1 MSCRWIQPRHLTAM
15 NNQMAHVDNILNRWI
30 KDSIPSWQKILQE
43 SIEKDDTRRK
53 DYAEWMLKDVLK
65 YRG

>member
-1 MSCRWIQPRHLTAM
+1 MNHADSILTRW
-15 NNQMAHVDNILNRWI
+15 V

-43 SIEKDDTRRK
+43 SIEKGDIKRR
-53 DYAEWMLKDVLK
+53 DYAEWMLKDVLR

>member
-1 MSCRWIQPRHLTAM
+1 MDSLVAFRSRYSKM
-15 NNQMAHVDNILNRWI
+15 NNQTRWI

-43 SIEKDDTRRK
+43 SIEKGDTRRK

>member
-1 MSCRWIQPRHLTAM
+1 M

-30 KDSIPSWQKILQE
+30 KDSIPSWQKILRE
-43 SIEKDDTRRK
+43 SIEKGDTRRK